1 MATRTTVNQ
10 AAADAPAPAP
20 RKTAA
25 SALPASDSKWINP
38 TENPSK
44 AAADINK
51 ILSDTEMPVI
61 DLPADD
67 TVTLPGG
74 LIRKDQVIK
83 TVTVKEL
90 TGADEEALAKAS
102 QSLSPFVFL
111 DRLLKCGVVQIG
123 EEPVSDNEKL
133 LKQMIIGDREALL
146 LGIRKATYGTDL
158 DVDGWIC
165 SNCGATEDLSM
176 DIADI
181 PYTVMPDARA
191 DIEFE
196 VPFRKG
202 GFAKVRLATGAD
214 QLAMFEKPDLT
225 RAQTETIMLSRCITT
240 IVDPKGT
247 EHNMAGFPSMA
258 RDMSIP
264 DRHAVLK
271 ELAKRQPGPKYD
283 QVKYDCPNCSTEVN
297 VSVTL
302 ANLFLELGWI

>member
-10 AAADAPAPAP
+10 SAADAPAPAP
-20 RKTAA
+20 RKTAN
-25 SALPASDSKWINP
+25 SAPPASDSKWINP
-38 TENPSK
+38 SDNPTK

-51 ILSDTEMPVI
+51 ILSETEMPVI

-111 DRLLKCGVVQIG
+111 DRLLKCGVVSIG
-123 EEPVSDNEKL
+123 DEATVENEKL

-146 LGIRKATYGTDL
+146 LGIRKATYGSQL
-158 DVDGWIC
+158 DVDGWMC

-176 DIADI
+176 DLSDI
-181 PYTVMPDARA
+181 PYITMA
-191 DIEFE
+191 DTRNDTEFD

-202 GFAKVRLATGAD
+202 GYAKVRLATGAD
-214 QLAMFEKPDLT
+214 QLAMFEKNDLT

-240 IVDPKGT
+240 IVDPKGF

-271 ELAKRQPGPKYD
+271 QLAKRQPGPKYD
-283 QVKYDCPNCSTEVN
+283 EVKYECPNCSTEVN

-302 ANLFLELGWI
+302 SNLFLELGWV